1 AFSEKVRDY
10 RIGWRLSPASQDNP
24 TAHRPLELELELDAT
39 RSETTG
45 GDASAEH
52 GVMLRS
58 TLLW

>member
-10 RIGWRLSPASQDNP
+10 RIGWRLSPASQDNL
-24 TAHRPLELELELDAT
+24 TAHRPLELELDAT
-39 RSETTG
+39 RSETTS